1 LIADTDSKT
10 VVTPADFVQVHSQA
24 LGKWII
30 EDLDRPL
37 SAARCAQ
44 LLRAKRALFYWEG
57 KQYGHLKWDSHLG
70 AFDWVPMDFKEETQR
85 VFANVYNIIY
95 SDGQKFN
102 SLVGQRRL
110 NQKAVPDDAKNY
122 TQLQVASKANTMA
135 RHLLRYWKLQRRAP
149 NEIAEVVWNTGPV
162 FGFVDHVVDGRKH
175 GFHTEPVYGLEE
187 VEGPGEMV
195 CAVCGGK
202 SPEGSPACENCG
214 SPLDPMSSPTVP
226 GPPIQQTIQMGE
238 MEYAKGMPELQL
250 LSCVQVMVPYDAK
263 WIDDDCEWLDYSFP
277 LTKLKAKLVL
287 QRLNAA
293 KKDMS
298 PLADWDTDENV
309 AEAAR
314 MLEEIQNPNDRT
326 IDRTAETVSYGR
338 RWLNPKAYDGM
349 PREIRRAAER
359 LYPDGCLIHRMGG
372 RPVAVDAAKMTEHW
386 SVCKSGTNAYING
399 PGLAHTI
406 IGQQDS
412 INNFWNMADE
422 TVMRGIPK
430 HIVDSQIL
438 NPETVKK
445 SGTVGELLFTR
456 TGGVDLQKAFVTIP
470 TAVLHNGLMPVAE
483 AMRQYTREAD
493 NIQPALFGGGDP
505 APTWRQDQQQKAGA
519 LQGLQ
524 LPFEGM
530 QNFVSDMLEDGVRL
544 GARHGIGEVTVPS
557 TGFGEVGESI
567 DLAELQEEGWHIEA
581 VDTAPQS
588 FTEKVTKLSGL
599 AQEAPQLAASIGL
612 GHPINAAQ
620 TKAYFGVDDFYAPGE
635 FMFSMVMDRIQKLL
649 GEPTIPPQMDPMTGQ
664 PLVDPMSGMPA
675 VETSSVPVDP
685 FLDQDHTTIATII
698 REWCMSP
705 AGQQAAAD
713 PSQYFQ
719 NVKLHGQEQDA
730 AAQAAM
736 MAMQPPPAEGG
747 EAPPAGPPA
756 ETAAPPQ

>member
-1 LIADTDSKT
+1 MIVDTDSKT
-10 VVTPADFVQVHSQA
+10 VVTSADFVKVHSQA
-24 LGKWII
+24 LGQWIR

-70 AFDWVPMDFKEETQR
+70 SFDWVPMDFKEETQR
-85 VFANVYNIIY
+85 VFANVYNILF

-110 NQKAVPDDAKNY
+110 NQKAVADDAQNPKQ
-122 TQLQVASKANTMA
+122 TEVASKANTMA

-149 NEIAEVVWNTGPV
+149 NEIAEVIWNTGPV

-175 GFHTEPVYGLEE
+175 GFHTEPVYGLEQ
-187 VEGPGEMV
+187 VEGPGEVV
-195 CAVCGGK
+195 CGYCGGK
-202 SPEGSPACENCG
+202 SPDGSPACQNC
-214 SPLDPMSSPTVP
+214 SAPLDPGAPKIP
-226 GPPIQQTIQMGE
+226 GPPIEQTIQTGE
-238 MEYAKGMPELQL
+238 QTYAKGMPELQL
-250 LSCVQVMVPYDAK
+250 LSCIQVMTPYEAK
-263 WIDDDCEWLDYSFP
+263 WIDDECEWLDYSFP
-277 LTKLKAKLVL
+277 LTKPKAKLVL
-287 QRLNAA
+287 QRLNAI
-293 KKDMS
+293 KKDLS

-309 AEAAR
+309 AEAGR
-314 MLEEIQNPNDRT
+314 ILEEIQNPNDRT
-326 IDRTAETVSYGR
+326 IDRVQETVSYGR

-349 PREIRRAAER
+349 PREIRRACEKLFA
-359 LYPDGCLIHRMGG
+359 DGCLIHRMGG
-372 RPVAVDAAKMTEHW
+372 RPVAVDEAKMSEHW
-386 SVCKSGTNAYING
+386 SVCKTGTNAYING
-399 PGLAHTI
+399 PGLCHNI
-406 IGQQDS
+406 MGQQDS

-422 TVMRGIPK
+422 IVMRGIPK

-445 SGTVGELLFTR
+445 SGTVNELLFTR
-456 TGGVDLQKAFVTIP
+456 TGGVDMSKAFVTIP
-470 TAVLHNGLMPVAE
+470 TAQLHQGLMPVAE
-483 AMRQYTREAD
+483 MMRQYTREAD

-524 LPFEGM
+524 LPFESM
-530 QNFVSDMLEDGVRL
+530 QNFVSDVLEDGIRL
-544 GARHGIGEVTVPS
+544 GARFGVGSVSVPS

-567 DLAELQEEGWHIEA
+567 DMGELSEEGWHIEA
-581 VDTAPQS
+581 ADTAPQS
-588 FTEKVTKLSGL
+588 YGEKVTKLSGL
-599 AQEAPQLAASIGL
+599 AQEAPQLAQSIGL

-635 FMFSMVMDRIQKLL
+635 FLFTMVMNRIQKLL
-649 GEPTIPPQMDPMTGQ
+649 SEPTIPPQLDEMGQ

-685 FLDQDHTTIATII
+685 FLDQDHTTIATMI

-705 AGQQAAAD
+705 AGQQAEQD
-713 PSQYFQ
+713 PTLYFQ
-719 NVKLHGQEQDA
+719 NVKLHGQEQDQ
-730 AAQAAM
+730 AAQAAA
-736 MAMQPPPAEGG
+736 MAMAPPPAESAPAA
-747 EAPPAGPPA
+747 APPA
-756 ETAAPPQ
+756 